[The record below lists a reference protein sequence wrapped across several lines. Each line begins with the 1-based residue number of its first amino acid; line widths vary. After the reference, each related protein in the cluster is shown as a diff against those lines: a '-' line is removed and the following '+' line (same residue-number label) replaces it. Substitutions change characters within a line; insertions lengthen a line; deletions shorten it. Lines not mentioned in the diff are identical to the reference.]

1 MASNPTNDPAAF
13 ERLTADAMQRDFPS
27 RFSSREEWDEYNR
40 RLTARERSYEYRA
53 LHGDLDETEGN

>member
-1 MASNPTNDPAAF
+1 
-13 ERLTADAMQRDFPS
+13 MQRDFPS

>member
-13 ERLTADAMQRDFPS
+13 ERLTADATQRDFPS